1 MDVQSFQKIAQS
13 VPQWKL
19 WTLLSV
25 WPQGWWNLHHNLQ
38 MTSLDP
44 STNAIYSHVNGVVR
58 WPSVLQTWE
67 GSKVENAVE
76 LLKFVD
82 LMKRIISFQKL
93 ERPMSIDLLKSFT
106 DSLPLCSNSDKLQ
119 ISSYRITTWAA
130 HEKLT
135 ERAFPWIV
143 ISTFTCFP
151 RVRNLP
157 QCRELW

>member
-1 MDVQSFQKIAQS
+1 
-13 VPQWKL
+13 
-19 WTLLSV
+19 
-25 WPQGWWNLHHNLQ
+25 

-44 STNAIYSHVNGVVR
+44 STNAIFSHVNGVVR
-58 WPSVLQTWE
+58 E
-67 GSKVENAVE
+67 GSKIENAVE

-82 LMKRIISFQKL
+82 LMKRIITCSFQKL

-106 DSLPLCSNSDKLQ
+106 DSLLLCSNSDKLQ
-119 ISSYRITTWAA
+119 ISPYRITTWAA

-143 ISTFTCFP
+143 ILTFTCFP

-157 QCRELW
+157 QCREL